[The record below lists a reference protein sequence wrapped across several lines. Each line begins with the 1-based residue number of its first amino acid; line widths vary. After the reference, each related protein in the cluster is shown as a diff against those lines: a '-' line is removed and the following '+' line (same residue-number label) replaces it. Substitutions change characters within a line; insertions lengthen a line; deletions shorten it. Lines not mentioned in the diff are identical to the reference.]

1 MFTYIFIN
9 SPSVQ
14 HNQLPH
20 DRSSKGSL
28 EVRWTSISP
37 LNTEKK
43 VGVGGES
50 LSKIYVL
57 DTNVLLQDPRS
68 IFSFEDNEVVI
79 PAVVLEEVDSKKRY
93 MDEIGRNAR
102 QVSKLIDNMRQTGKL
117 HEKIPLENGGVLRI
131 ELNHRSFHQLQEIF
145 VEKTNDNRILA
156 VAKNLSLEEQAME
169 NGREVILVSKDA
181 LVRVKADALGLQA
194 EDFLS
199 DRVVEVDHIYTGLL
213 ELYIN
218 NDLLNRFYE
227 KGELNV
233 TELANHPFYPNQFI
247 VMKDSLGGS
256 ASAIGVIDAT
266 GKKVRKL
273 IFNHEHIWG
282 IRSRNAQQTM
292 AFELLLRKDI
302 PLVTLIG
309 KAGTG
314 KTLLALAAGLMQT
327 EDLGEYK
334 KLLVARPIVPV
345 GKDLGFLPGEK
356 EEKLRPWMQ
365 PIFDNLEY
373 LFNTKKPGELDAILA
388 GMGSIEVEALT
399 YIRGRSI
406 PEQFIII
413 DEAQNL
419 TKHEVKTI
427 LTRVGEKSKI
437 VLMGDPEQI
446 DHPYLDEYNNGL
458 TYVVEKFKEQKI
470 AGHIRLIKGERSGLA
485 QLAADLL

>member
-1 MFTYIFIN
+1 M
-9 SPSVQ
+9 
-14 HNQLPH
+14 
-20 DRSSKGSL
+20 D
-28 EVRWTSISP
+28 
-37 LNTEKK
+37 
-43 VGVGGES
+43 
-50 LSKIYVL
+50 KIYVL
-57 DTNVLLQDPRS
+57 DTNVLLQDPYS

-102 QVSKLIDNMRQTGKL
+102 HVSRIIDGLREKGKL
-117 HEKIPLENGGVLRI
+117 HERIPLENGGGLRI

-145 VEKTNDNRILA
+145 IEKTNDNRILA
-156 VAKNLSLEEQAME
+156 VAKNLSLEEESKE
-169 NGREVILVSKDA
+169 NGKQVILVSKDA
-181 LVRVKADALGLQA
+181 LVRVKADAIGLVS

-199 DRVVEVDHIYTGLL
+199 DRVVENEHIYPGFLNIFIGT
-213 ELYIN
+213 E
-218 NDLLNRFYE
+218 LLNRFYE
-227 KGELNV
+227 EGELAV
-233 TELANHPFYPNQFI
+233 TDVANHPFYPNQFI
-247 VMKDSLGGS
+247 LLKDALGS
-256 ASAIGVIDAT
+256 SSSAIGMVDKSGT
-266 GKKVRKL
+266 KVKKLV
-273 IFNHEHIWG
+273 FDQEHIWG
-282 IRSRNAQQTM
+282 IRPRNVQQTM
-292 AFELLLRKDI
+292 AVELLLRKEV

-327 EDLGEYK
+327 EDLRQYK

-356 EEKLRPWMQ
+356 NEKLRPWMQ
-365 PIFDNLEY
+365 PIYDNLEY
-373 LFNTKKPGELDAILA
+373 LFNVKKPGELEAILA

-406 PEQFIII
+406 PDQFIII

-427 LTRVGEKSKI
+427 LTRVGEGSKI

-446 DHPYLDEYNNGL
+446 DHPYLDAYNNGL
-458 TYVVEKFKEQKI
+458 TYVVECFKDQEI
-470 AGHIRLIKGERSGLA
+470 SGHIKLVKGERSGIA

>member
-1 MFTYIFIN
+1 M
-9 SPSVQ
+9 
-14 HNQLPH
+14 
-20 DRSSKGSL
+20 
-28 EVRWTSISP
+28 
-37 LNTEKK
+37 
-43 VGVGGES
+43 
-50 LSKIYVL
+50 SKIYVL
-57 DTNVLLQDPRS
+57 DTNVLLQDPLS
-68 IFSFEDNEVVI
+68 IYSFQDNEVVI

-93 MDEIGRNAR
+93 MDEVGRNAR
-102 QVSKLIDNMRQTGKL
+102 YVSKLIDKFREKGKL
-117 HEKIPLENGGVLRI
+117 HERIQLENGGTFRI
-131 ELNHRSFHQLQEIF
+131 ELNHRSFVQLQEIF

-156 VAKNLSLEEQAME
+156 VAKNLSLEEQAKQ
-169 NGREVILVSKDA
+169 NGKPVILVSKDV

-194 EDFLS
+194 EDYLS
-199 DRVVEVDHIYTGLL
+199 DRVIEVDNIYTGFM
-213 ELYIN
+213 EQYIPKAV
-218 NDLLNRFYE
+218 LNVFYE
-227 KGELNV
+227 TGQLMTSAISEQL
-233 TELANHPFYPNQFI
+233 FYPNQF
-247 VMKDSLGGS
+247 VLMKDDLGGS
-256 ASAIGVIDAT
+256 GSAVGVVDAT
-266 GKKVRKL
+266 GKKIKKL
-273 IFNHEHIWG
+273 VFQNEQIWG
-282 IRSRNAQQTM
+282 VRSRNVQQTM
-292 AFELLLRKDI
+292 GMELLLREDI

-327 EDLGEYK
+327 EDLGLYK

-345 GKDLGFLPGEK
+345 GKDIGYLPGEK

-437 VLMGDPEQI
+437 VLMGDPQQI

-458 TYVVEKFKEQKI
+458 TYVVEKFKEQRI
-470 AGHIRLIKGERSGLA
+470 SGHVKFVKGERSNLA

>member
-1 MFTYIFIN
+1 MI
-9 SPSVQ
+9 
-14 HNQLPH
+14 L
-20 DRSSKGSL
+20 G
-28 EVRWTSISP
+28 
-37 LNTEKK
+37 
-43 VGVGGES
+43 
-50 LSKIYVL
+50 KIYVL
-57 DTNVLLQDPRS
+57 DTNVLLQDPRA
-68 IFSFEDNEVVI
+68 IFSFGDNEVVI

-117 HEKIPLENGGVLRI
+117 HEKIQLETGGSLRI
-131 ELNHRSFHQLQEIF
+131 ELNHRSFHELQEIF

-156 VAKNLSLEEQAME
+156 VAKNLSLEEQSKE
-169 NGREVILVSKDA
+169 NGKQVILISKDA
-181 LVRVKADALGLQA
+181 LVRVKADALGLQS

-199 DRVVEVDHIYTGLL
+199 DRVVEVDHIYSGFL

-218 NDLLNRFYE
+218 RNLLDLFYE
-227 KGELNV
+227 KGELHV
-233 TELANHPFYPNQFI
+233 TELVHHPFYPNQFI
-247 VMKDSLGGS
+247 LLKDALGGS
-256 ASAIGVIDAT
+256 SSAIGIIDKT
-266 GKKVRKL
+266 GKVVKKL
-273 IFNHEHIWG
+273 HFKQDHIWG
-282 IRSRNAQQTM
+282 IKPRNVQQTM
-292 AFELLLRKDI
+292 AFELLFRNDI

-314 KTLLALAAGLMQT
+314 KTLLTLAAGLMQT
-327 EDLGEYK
+327 EDLGHYK

-345 GKDLGFLPGEK
+345 GKDIGFLPGEK
-356 EEKLRPWMQ
+356 QEKLRPWMQ

-437 VLMGDPEQI
+437 VFMGDTEQI

-458 TYVVEKFKEQKI
+458 TYVVEKFKDQKV
-470 AGHIRLIKGERSGLA
+470 AGHIRLVKGERSGLA
-485 QLAADLL
+485 QLAAELL

>member
-1 MFTYIFIN
+1 M
-9 SPSVQ
+9 
-14 HNQLPH
+14 
-20 DRSSKGSL
+20 R
-28 EVRWTSISP
+28 
-37 LNTEKK
+37 
-43 VGVGGES
+43 
-50 LSKIYVL
+50 KIYVL
-57 DTNVLLQDPRS
+57 DTNVLLQDPNS
-68 IFSFEDNEVVI
+68 IFSFEENEVVI

-102 QVSKLIDNMRQTGKL
+102 QVSKLIDQLRETGKL
-117 HEKIPLENGGVLRI
+117 HEKIPLPNGGTLRI

-156 VAKNLSLEEQAME
+156 VAKNLSLEEQTKE
-169 NGREVILVSKDA
+169 GGRAVILVSKDT
-181 LVRVKADALGLQA
+181 LVRVKADAIGLIA

-199 DRVVEVDHIYTGLL
+199 DRVVEIDHIYSGFLD
-213 ELYIN
+213 LYISGEN
-218 NDLLNRFYE
+218 LNRFYE
-227 KGELNV
+227 KNELILSEI
-233 TELANHPFYPNQFI
+233 TNHPFYPNQFVI
-247 VMKDSLGGS
+247 MKDALGGS
-256 ASAIGVIDAT
+256 SSAIGKVDHT
-266 GKKVRKL
+266 GKKIQRLV
-273 IFNHEHIWG
+273 FDHDHIWG
-282 IRSRNAQQTM
+282 IRPRNVQQTM
-292 AFELLLRKDI
+292 AFELLLRTDL

-327 EDLGEYK
+327 EDLGTYK

-345 GKDLGFLPGEK
+345 GKDIGFLPGEK

-406 PEQFIII
+406 PDQIIII

-427 LTRVGEKSKI
+427 LTRVGERSKI

-458 TYVVEKFKEQKI
+458 TYVVEKFKDQPI
-470 AGHIRLIKGERSGLA
+470 AGHVKLVKGERSGLA